1 MSYIIETIDLAKEF
15 RQNKSF
21 FSLRSPKN
29 KVIRAVD
36 EVNLQVRRGE
46 LFGLVGPNRAV
57 KTTLLKLLSTLIL
70 PTSGKASVNGY
81 DILREEEKVR
91 ASIGLVTEGER
102 SFYWR
107 LTGRQNLRFFA
118 SLYNLS
124 SLEAKKK
131 IDELLELLEIEE
143 QADIQFQQYS
153 TGIKQRMAVARCLL
167 NDPAVL
173 FMDEPTKSLDP
184 GAAHKLRRF
193 IKDELVGRKEKT
205 VLFVTH
211 QMVEAEEICNRVA
224 IMDDGKIKA
233 CGSLDELRKIAGLE
247 GATLDEI
254 FREITRG

>member
-1 MSYIIETIDLAKEF
+1 MSYAIEAIGLTKEF

-21 FSLRSPKN
+21 FRSSKDG
-29 KVIRAVD
+29 VIRAVD
-36 EVNLQVRRGE
+36 GVNLQVRKGE
-46 LFGLVGPNRAV
+46 LFGLVGPNRAG

-70 PTSGKASVNGY
+70 PTTGKASVNGY
-81 DILREEEKVR
+81 DILKEDEKVR

-107 LTGRQNLRFFA
+107 LTGRQNLRFFV

-124 SLEAKKK
+124 SIESKKK
-131 IDELLELLEIEE
+131 IDELLELLELKE

-167 NDPAVL
+167 NDPEVL
-173 FMDEPTKSLDP
+173 FMDEATKSLDP
-184 GAAHKLRRF
+184 GAAYKLRKF
-193 IKDELVGRKEKT
+193 IKDELVGRREKA

-211 QMVEAEEICNRVA
+211 QMAEAEDICDRVA

-233 CGSLDELRKIAGLE
+233 CGSMDELRKIAGLE
-247 GATLDEI
+247 GAGLDEV
-254 FREITRG
+254 FREVTRN